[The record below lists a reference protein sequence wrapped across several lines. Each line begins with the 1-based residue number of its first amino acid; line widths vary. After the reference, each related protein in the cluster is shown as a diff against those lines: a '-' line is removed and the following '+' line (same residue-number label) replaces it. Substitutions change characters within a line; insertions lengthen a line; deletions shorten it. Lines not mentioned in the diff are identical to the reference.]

1 MLGVSIQIYATA
13 DIEATKCKYD
23 WIGVCN
29 NRPIDFHWQLE
40 TTGQQLQSRAMEGNS
55 GP

>member
-1 MLGVSIQIYATA
+1 MFMLAQDCNICWRTWRRAAMHGVSIQIYATA

-29 NRPIDFHWQLE
+29 NRPIDFH
-40 TTGQQLQSRAMEGNS
+40 
-55 GP
+55 